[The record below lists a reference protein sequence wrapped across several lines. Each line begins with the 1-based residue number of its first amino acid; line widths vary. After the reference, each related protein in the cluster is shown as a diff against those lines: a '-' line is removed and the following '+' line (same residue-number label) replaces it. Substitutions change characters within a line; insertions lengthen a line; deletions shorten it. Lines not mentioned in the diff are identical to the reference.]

1 MILLFFKSIN
11 SYDPQLLNNSVYAV
25 SLETQKYECGDCLW
39 ENTIAV
45 YNNVANHVFGWEIMY
60 FLSFTLSLRMLN
72 QWCKKVL
79 HANVLGTKAWKNIV
93 DKQVYMW

>member
-11 SYDPQLLNNSVYAV
+11 SNDPQLLNNSVYAV

-45 YNNVANHVFGWEIMY
+45 YNNVANHVFGWEPQQTT
-60 FLSFTLSLRMLN
+60 FSLSLSHSECWISGVR
-72 QWCKKVL
+72 KFY
-79 HANVLGTKAWKNIV
+79 
-93 DKQVYMW
+93 KQMF